1 MGFFDK
7 LKSGLDTLN
16 EGVKT
21 AGKYVDN
28 YVDDQISKSSD
39 SRLLDVYNRTESS
52 RLKEKLENEL
62 RSRGHP
68 DFDKNDNYDY

>member
-7 LKSGLDTLN
+7 LKSGLDALN
-16 EGVKT
+16 EGAKT
-21 AGKYVDN
+21 AGKYVDK

-52 RLKEKLENEL
+52 RLKVILILTKTMIMIIKC
-62 RSRGHP
+62 S
-68 DFDKNDNYDY
+68 